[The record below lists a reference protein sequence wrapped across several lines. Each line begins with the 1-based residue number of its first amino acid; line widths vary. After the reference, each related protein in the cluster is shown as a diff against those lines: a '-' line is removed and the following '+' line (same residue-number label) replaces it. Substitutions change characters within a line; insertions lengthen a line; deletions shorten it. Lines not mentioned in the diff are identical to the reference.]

1 MNSLNENTPTCALID
16 SMKHPLMKRILNF
29 AVIICLL
36 LLVSSCGSKRAAVVE
51 APKIEHPSNL
61 PTEVPEKEKK
71 PQNPKPEKKKDNRSA
86 SVGNIMKEAR
96 KWMGTPYRYGGKS
109 RAGTDCSGFVMSVFQ
124 EAAGIKLPR
133 SSREQQVYC
142 EGIDRRRLEP
152 GDLVFFSTSRRS
164 KAVSHVGIY
173 IGDGDFIH
181 ASTSKGV
188 IISSMDER
196 YYTSHYHSCGRV
208 EALGKGNY
216 VEIEQEL
223 EQAEAKAEL
232 PEGREPRYEPVDR
245 LPGSRRVTAR
255 PPQNKSAEPE
265 PAPVAVEPIV
275 IDPVATEP
283 RVKPVEADTVAESDS
298 IREAVRRAIQF

>member
-1 MNSLNENTPTCALID
+1 
-16 SMKHPLMKRILNF
+16 MKRILNF

-255 PPQNKSAEPE
+255 PPQTKSAEPE

>member
-71 PQNPKPEKKKDNRSA
+71 PQVPKPEKKKDNRSA

-173 IGDGDFIH
+173 ICLLY
-181 ASTSKGV
+181 TSDAA
-188 IISSMDER
+188 DER
-196 YYTSHYHSCGRV
+196 
-208 EALGKGNY
+208 
-216 VEIEQEL
+216 
-223 EQAEAKAEL
+223 
-232 PEGREPRYEPVDR
+232 
-245 LPGSRRVTAR
+245 
-255 PPQNKSAEPE
+255 
-265 PAPVAVEPIV
+265 
-275 IDPVATEP
+275 
-283 RVKPVEADTVAESDS
+283 
-298 IREAVRRAIQF
+298 

>member
-1 MNSLNENTPTCALID
+1 
-16 SMKHPLMKRILNF
+16 MKRILNF

-51 APKIEHPSNL
+51 APKIEHPSNI
-61 PTEVPEKEKK
+61 PPEVPEREKK
-71 PQNPKPEKKKDNRSA
+71 PQKPEPEKKKDNRSA
-86 SVGNIMKEAR
+86 YVGNIMKEAR

-109 RAGTDCSGFVMSVFQ
+109 RSGTDCSGFVMSVFQ

-208 EALGKGNY
+208 EALGKGGY
-216 VEIEQEL
+216 
-223 EQAEAKAEL
+223 
-232 PEGREPRYEPVDR
+232 VDR
-245 LPGSRRVTAR
+245 GKGRTAGRPGA
-255 PPQNKSAEPE
+255 
-265 PAPVAVEPIV
+265 
-275 IDPVATEP
+275 
-283 RVKPVEADTVAESDS
+283 S
-298 IREAVRRAIQF
+298 I